1 MPGPVTDKRLQKI
14 VSVMCN
20 SHLNMHKIKQIVY
33 NLNLLD
39 TSVITRLW
47 LKCRTIGQSDDIS
60 RIIVSFEC
68 DILAL
73 YCKIYTLQFDYD
85 RKCCMVKIFSVNKIN
100 RTEIKP

>member
-1 MPGPVTDKRLQKI
+1 MPGPVTGKRLQTI

-39 TSVITRLW
+39 TGVITKLW
-47 LKCRTIGQSDDIS
+47 LECLTIGQYDDIP

-68 DILAL
+68 NILAL
-73 YCKIYTLQFDYD
+73 DCKIYILQFNYD
-85 RKCCMVKIFSVNKIN
+85 NVIR
-100 RTEIKP
+100 

>member
-1 MPGPVTDKRLQKI
+1 MTGKRLQKI
-14 VSVMCN
+14 VIDTIRMCY

-39 TSVITRLW
+39 TGVITKLW

-60 RIIVSFEC
+60 RIILSFEC

-73 YCKIYTLQFDYD
+73 YCKIYTLQFVYENFN
-85 RKCCMVKIFSVNKIN
+85 IFSVNKIN
-100 RTEIKP
+100 PTEI